1 MLYIVCVCVY
11 RHIYSKMETTRPN
24 CLCHL
29 FHLDLM
35 KKNKT
40 KTKIALQALLQTRAQ
55 FQDNPKRWC
64 NESWLSWN
72 GVTQIFPFPSFAY
85 QAAKFDFFLVWN
97 YYCC

>member
-1 MLYIVCVCVY
+1 MSVFIYTHTHAIHSVCVCVY

-24 CLCHL
+24 CHL

-40 KTKIALQALLQTRAQ
+40 KTKIALQALLLQTRAQ

-64 NESWLSWN
+64 NES
-72 GVTQIFPFPSFAY
+72 
-85 QAAKFDFFLVWN
+85 
-97 YYCC
+97 